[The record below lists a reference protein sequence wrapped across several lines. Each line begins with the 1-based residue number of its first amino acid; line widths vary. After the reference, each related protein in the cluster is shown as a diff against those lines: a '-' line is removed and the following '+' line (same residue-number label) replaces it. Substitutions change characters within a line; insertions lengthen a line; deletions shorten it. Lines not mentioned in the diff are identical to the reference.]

1 LNLPG
6 ALPNAFLFF
15 VMHISGNSITGL
27 LKAGAAFYL
36 YQGLARIFE
45 NLSSPFLN
53 F

>member
-6 ALPNAFLFF
+6 ALPYAFLFF
-15 VMHISGNSITGL
+15 VKYTGGNSITDL